1 MSNRD
6 ASPER
11 LGKCAECKKPR
22 KTGELFICADCRKQ
36 FDPCG
41 KCWLEHAADAA
52 CLGKQK
58 ATVKADFLY
67 LLEERAGEL
76 DLAPDY
82 YIKVLRRD
90 LSILE

>member
-11 LGKCAECKKPR
+11 LGKCTECKKPR
-22 KTGELFICADCRKQ
+22 KSGELFICADCRKQ

-41 KCWLEHAADAA
+41 KCWIEHSAEAG
-52 CLGKQK
+52 CKPQK
-58 ATVKADFLY
+58 ATVKADFLE

-76 DLAPDY
+76 DFAPDY